1 MANNAKQVMD
11 IRVSK
16 GITVAQSNEH
26 LRNWTEN
33 GWNRATQMGN
43 YDPTREHLNFEIVK
57 GGLVAPINKAK
68 SIPERMAENLREKA
82 SKIRMKDFWS
92 PNTELL

>member
-33 GWNRATQMGN
+33 GWNHATQTGN

-57 GGLVAPINKAK
+57 GGLVAPINKGRAFQ
-68 SIPERMAENLREKA
+68 NVWLRTYVKEA

>member
-33 GWNRATQMGN
+33 GWNHATQTGN

-57 GGLVAPINKAK
+57 GGLGSSNQQGEEH
-68 SIPERMAENLREKA
+68 SR
-82 SKIRMKDFWS
+82 
-92 PNTELL
+92 TYG

>member
-26 LRNWTEN
+26 LRNWTEK
-33 GWNRATQMGN
+33 GWNHATQTGN

-57 GGLVAPINKAK
+57 GGLVAPINK
-68 SIPERMAENLREKA
+68 RRVFQNVWLRTYVKEA
-82 SKIRMKDFWS
+82 SKIRMMDFWS

>member
-16 GITVAQSNEH
+16 GITVAQSNEQAITTRLVNILILKLSRVAWSLQSTRRRVFQNVW
-26 LRNWTEN
+26 LRT
-33 GWNRATQMGN
+33 
-43 YDPTREHLNFEIVK
+43 YVK
-57 GGLVAPINKAK
+57 
-68 SIPERMAENLREKA
+68 EA
-82 SKIRMKDFWS
+82 SKIRMMDFWS

>member
-26 LRNWTEN
+26 LRNWTEK
-33 GWNRATQMGN
+33 GW
-43 YDPTREHLNFEIVK
+43 TR
-57 GGLVAPINKAK
+57 LVNILILKLSRGA
-68 SIPERMAENLREKA
+68 
-82 SKIRMKDFWS
+82 W
-92 PNTELL
+92 